1 MNQLEKDR
9 DVIAQYE
16 AVQAL
21 RIFNT
26 SQNALTKLE
35 HILYD
40 KCLYYRIRIE
50 AAYSIAMVSP
60 IIEEVVICL
69 VFTTPSENE
78 ST

>member
-21 RIFNT
+21 TIFNT

-50 AAYSIAMVSP
+50 AAYSIAMVNLLNQF
-60 IIEEVVICL
+60 IIYSLIKL
-69 VFTTPSENE
+69 L
-78 ST
+78 